1 MWTYIENSVSKLG
14 KPHKTGC
21 KNSDLKQWGQVAQ
34 LSRHLNSLAHRAW
47 IHSAAATRP
56 REHTERIRPI
66 HKVLLD
72 LKLGLSET

>member
-21 KNSDLKQWGQVAQ
+21 KNSDLKQWGQVAR
-34 LSRHLNSLAHRAW
+34 LTRHLNSLAHRAW
-47 IHSAAATRP
+47 IHSAVATRS
-56 REHTERIRPI
+56 RKHTERTRSIQ
-66 HKVLLD
+66 KVLLD

>member
-1 MWTYIENSVSKLG
+1 MWTYTENSVSELG
-14 KPHKTGC
+14 KPHKPGC

-34 LSRHLNSLAHRAW
+34 LSRHLNFLAHRAW

-66 HKVLLD
+66 QKVLLD